1 MVISLVERRRQAG
14 SWSIGFAWG
23 GRSWWPCDP
32 SSSSL
37 GPTMAA
43 APSHETLER
52 ERERE
57 GHGGGRGGRDGCKS
71 SSHCYRH
78 QVVTGQWGP
87 LLQAVGPI
95 RSRWLPILY
104 LMYQGLLAVSRIQF
118 PHLYML
124 YINDNISEF
133 CPRLNRLFSAVCIRS
148 MWAQVIFSCL
158 FGVSSSC

>member
-52 ERERE
+52 ERERVMGEVE
-57 GHGGGRGGRDGCKS
+57 GGETVVKA
-71 SSHCYRH
+71 
-78 QVVTGQWGP
+78 VPIVTGT
-87 LLQAVGPI
+87 
-95 RSRWLPILY
+95 R
-104 LMYQGLLAVSRIQF
+104 
-118 PHLYML
+118 
-124 YINDNISEF
+124 
-133 CPRLNRLFSAVCIRS
+133 
-148 MWAQVIFSCL
+148 
-158 FGVSSSC
+158 